1 MPLLKD
7 EVTVWEGVE
16 SPTGLCNLLKIVG
29 QGQEVVGW
37 QRDLGA
43 ELVEEISLAL
53 GKGGI

>member
-7 EVTVWEGVE
+7 EVTVWEGIK
-16 SPTGLCNLLKIVG
+16 SPTGLRNFLKIVG

-43 ELVEEISLAL
+43 ELVEEISFAL
-53 GKGGI
+53 GKGGV